1 MTVNGKPVNSGAFR
15 MGGSAVRIKPGTWQW
30 QPGNTT
36 ETQRKHWKGTDEDPI
51 DIYIDIYR
59 SYMILFILTPSIPI
73 HLVNSAHISGSMVT
87 PRIEKNRSR
96 SLASSMLQW
105 LVGHGYH
112 GLRYDVVPAR
122 FRLLDRYA
130 GTPCLYLSLIQEGK
144 LPKVFSF
151 HVWKVVQ
158 KPSRSPNLWQVVE

>member
-1 MTVNGKPVNSGAFR
+1 M
-15 MGGSAVRIKPGTWQW
+15 
-30 QPGNTT
+30 
-36 ETQRKHWKGTDEDPI
+36 
-51 DIYIDIYR
+51 
-59 SYMILFILTPSIPI
+59 
-73 HLVNSAHISGSMVT
+73 T

-105 LVGHGYH
+105 VGH

-130 GTPCLYLSLIQEGK
+130 GTPCLYLSLIQGGK

-151 HVWKVVQ
+151 HVLKVVQ
-158 KPSRSPNLWQVVE
+158 KPSRTPNLWQVVE